1 MPHRHQPF
9 TAETAY
15 IIAAICLFS
24 TGHWL
29 GGLACV
35 IVSIA
40 TQKIHQATRAGS
52 EDKQDCSSKVPARAA
67 EQCCGKMAQAQPS
80 ESLAPRE

>member
-40 TQKIHQATRAGS
+40 TQKIYQAPREGS
-52 EDKQDCSSKVPARAA
+52 TDKQECSSKLPPHAA
-67 EQCCGKMAQAQPS
+67 EPCCGQMAQAQS
-80 ESLAPRE
+80 GERLAPRE